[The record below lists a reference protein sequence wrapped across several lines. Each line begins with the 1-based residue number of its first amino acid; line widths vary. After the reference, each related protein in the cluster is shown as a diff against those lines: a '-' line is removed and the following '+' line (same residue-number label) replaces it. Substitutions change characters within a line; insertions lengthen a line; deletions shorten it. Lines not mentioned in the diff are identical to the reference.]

1 MKIGEL
7 AQVSG
12 VAASRI
18 RFYEAQGLLPNAQ
31 RQANGYREYDQDALT
46 RLDLIRR
53 AQNAGF
59 SLDEIRSILPPD
71 LNAWP
76 HDTLLAVLR
85 RKVEEIDAL
94 AHNLALAKHNL
105 STLIDAIE
113 HRAEGEDCQMAA
125 QRVLTSVR
133 QTQDTLPSV
142 AGRKA
147 GGAAGNAKAG
157 GGSVHMAVRRKR
169 A

>member
-18 RFYEAQGLLPNAQ
+18 RFYEAQGLLPNAL
-31 RQANGYREYDQDALT
+31 RQANGYREYDDDALT

-85 RKVEEIDAL
+85 RKVEEIDTL
-94 AHNLALAKHNL
+94 AQNLALAKRNL

-113 HRAEGEDCQMAA
+113 QRAEGESCQVAA
-125 QRVLTSVR
+125 QRVLASVR
-133 QTQDTLPSV
+133 QSDDTPQTVPRRV
-142 AGRKA
+142 AGRK
-147 GGAAGNAKAG
+147 
-157 GGSVHMAVRRKR
+157 R